1 LTLKPGRTRKDIIM
15 LELAAIFVSF
25 TALFVYLNYRFVGLP
40 PTIGV
45 MAIALACSLLLH
57 GLSLAGMPGLEERVE
72 DVMSR
77 VDFNR
82 LLMDGMLSFI
92 LFAGALHVDLGE
104 LRQRRWAIGL
114 LATIGVIISTLTIG
128 LASRWILQA
137 FEMDLSLIY
146 CLVFGALIAPTDPI
160 AVLGIMRSAGAP
172 KSLEITIVG
181 ESLFNDGVAVVV
193 FTVLVGVLQA
203 DKVPGFGEALWL
215 FAEEAGGGILFGG
228 ILGGLVFWMLKSIDE
243 YQVEVLLTLALVIG
257 GYTLATHLQLSGP
270 ITMVIAGLI
279 IGNHGRAMA
288 MSDKTRRNLDTF
300 WTLIDESLNAVL
312 FVLIGLELILRPFD
326 WLYLFIALCL
336 MLTILAV
343 RFMTVA
349 PPLLL
354 VRFWREEMP
363 KGSAQVLTWGGLRGG
378 ISVALAL
385 SLPAGDERNL
395 VLNLTYLIVL
405 FSILIQ
411 GLTIGRLVRHVTEK
425 SSG

>member
-1 LTLKPGRTRKDIIM
+1 M

>member
-1 LTLKPGRTRKDIIM
+1 M

-25 TALFVYLNYRFVGLP
+25 TALFAYLNYRFVGLP

-257 GYTLATHLQLSGP
+257 GYALATHLQLSGP

>member
-1 LTLKPGRTRKDIIM
+1 M

-25 TALFVYLNYRFVGLP
+25 TALFAYLNYRFVGLP

-114 LATIGVIISTLTIG
+114 LATVGVIISTLTIG

-243 YQVEVLLTLALVIG
+243 YQVEVLLTLALVVG

>member
-1 LTLKPGRTRKDIIM
+1 M

-25 TALFVYLNYRFVGLP
+25 TALFAYLNYRFVGLP

-146 CLVFGALIAPTDPI
+146 CLVFGALTAPTDPI

-203 DKVPGFGEALWL
+203 DKVPEFGEALWL

>member
-1 LTLKPGRTRKDIIM
+1 M

-25 TALFVYLNYRFVGLP
+25 TALFAYLNYRFVGLP

-343 RFMTVA
+343 PFMTVA

>member
-1 LTLKPGRTRKDIIM
+1 M

-25 TALFVYLNYRFVGLP
+25 TALFAYLNYRFVGLP

-215 FAEEAGGGILFGG
+215 FAEGAGGGILFGG

-257 GYTLATHLQLSGP
+257 GYTLATHLQLSDP

>member
-1 LTLKPGRTRKDIIM
+1 
-15 LELAAIFVSF
+15 
-25 TALFVYLNYRFVGLP
+25 
-40 PTIGV
+40 
-45 MAIALACSLLLH
+45 MACFP
-57 GLSLAGMPGLEERVE
+57 LSC
-72 DVMSR
+72 
-77 VDFNR
+77 
-82 LLMDGMLSFI
+82 
-92 LFAGALHVDLGE
+92 FAGALHVDLGE

-257 GYTLATHLQLSGP
+257 GYALATHLQLSGP

>member
-1 LTLKPGRTRKDIIM
+1 M

-25 TALFVYLNYRFVGLP
+25 TALFAYLNYRFVGLP

>member
-1 LTLKPGRTRKDIIM
+1 M

-25 TALFVYLNYRFVGLP
+25 TALFAYLNYRFVGLP

-203 DKVPGFGEALWL
+203 DKVPEFGEALWL

>member
-1 LTLKPGRTRKDIIM
+1 M

-25 TALFVYLNYRFVGLP
+25 TALFAYLNYRFVGLP

-45 MAIALACSLLLH
+45 MTIALACSLLLH

-104 LRQRRWAIGL
+104 LHQRRWAIGL